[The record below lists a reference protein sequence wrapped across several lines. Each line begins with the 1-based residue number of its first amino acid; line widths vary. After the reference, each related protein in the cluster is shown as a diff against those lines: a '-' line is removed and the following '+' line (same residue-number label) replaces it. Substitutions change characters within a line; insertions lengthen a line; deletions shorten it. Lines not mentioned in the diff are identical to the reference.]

1 MSNSNVPL
9 NALASDQLLL
19 SLQQL
24 VRREH
29 ALETEFIAHLGELDA
44 RSLYLEKAC
53 PSMFDYCV
61 RVLHFAEGVAYK
73 RICVARA
80 ARKFPEL
87 LTALENGDLHLT
99 GASLIA
105 PHLEPGSATRWVS
118 MARDATSQ
126 EIRQRIADQ
135 KPSADVTTSV
145 RRVSVA
151 SIALA
156 SAVKGAG
163 EAALPVHVAVASPE
177 SPTMG
182 QAAALPVQVNAV
194 SRESATTE
202 RVAIPEFPVVPPPKR
217 ARVNPLGSRRYNIRF
232 VADQGVYDQLQEL
245 RSLLRH
251 SIPDGDVAAI
261 LAQAVG
267 ALLDQV
273 RKKKIG
279 SCASPRTSV
288 PDSSASPKAAPTKK
302 PSRHIPAAIRR
313 AVWGRDGGRC
323 TFVSRDG
330 VDCGTREVLEFHHEV
345 PWAKCRNHTLSNISL
360 RCRAHNQYEADL
372 AFGVQRMEEFRKY
385 RETRPVL
392 GDPRTWAFS
401 SVGLQ
406 LDLNPVEI
414 RNSATLRE

>member
-1 MSNSNVPL
+1 
-9 NALASDQLLL
+9 
-19 SLQQL
+19 
-24 VRREH
+24 
-29 ALETEFIAHLGELDA
+29 
-44 RSLYLEKAC
+44 
-53 PSMFDYCV
+53 MFDYCV

-145 RRVSVA
+145 RRVSV
-151 SIALA
+151 
-156 SAVKGAG
+156 
-163 EAALPVHVAVASPE
+163 
-177 SPTMG
+177 
-182 QAAALPVQVNAV
+182 
-194 SRESATTE
+194 
-202 RVAIPEFPVVPPPKR
+202 VPPPKR
-217 ARVNPLGSRRYNIRF
+217 ARVDPLGSRRYNIRF

-251 SIPDGDVAAI
+251 SIPDGDVTAI

-267 ALLDQV
+267 ALLEQV

-330 VDCGTREVLEFHHEV
+330 VECGTREVLEFHHEV